1 MSYGGHCMNK
11 PTTLRPQSETCQHH
25 WVIATPNGAHSD
37 GHCKNCGS
45 EKLFPNA
52 IDDRVWT
59 SDGFSLSGGSRQ
71 ARIA

>member
-1 MSYGGHCMNK
+1 MKK
-11 PTTLRPQSETCQHH
+11 PTAIRPQSTDCQHH
-25 WVIATPNGAHSD
+25 WVIATPNGAESD
-37 GHCKNCGS
+37 GYCKLCGS

-59 SDGFSLSGGSRQ
+59 GDGFNLSGLPKR